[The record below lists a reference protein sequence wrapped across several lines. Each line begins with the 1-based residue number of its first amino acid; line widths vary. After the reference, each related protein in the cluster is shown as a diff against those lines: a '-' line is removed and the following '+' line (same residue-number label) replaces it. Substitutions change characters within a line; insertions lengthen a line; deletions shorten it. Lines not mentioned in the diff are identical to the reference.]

1 MKLDGR
7 RNETVEETGV
17 DEMGQETKRD
27 DAHYDVWSIF

>member
-27 DAHYDVWSIF
+27 AHYDVWSIF